1 VIEGQEVTWTGPQI
15 EGHLPGDRGQLLSFA
30 GRNVAHILWST
41 GVFTGDVEIVDIVD
55 LQAGRVAVRGLV
67 DDSLEIPLS
76 VFAVREVFDAEGE
89 AGVLNAMASMGHLGT
104 LAGIANEALGIVE
117 ARIRH
122 DPSFL
127 EVLAHLDDHEA
138 EALVNLAATCL
149 IRDAFEVEA

>member
-1 VIEGQEVTWTGPQI
+1 MIEGQEVTWTGPAI

-30 GRNVAHILWST
+30 GRNVAHIQWST
-41 GVFTGDVEIVDIVD
+41 GAFTGDVEIVDIVD

-67 DDSLEIPLS
+67 DDSLEVPLTL
-76 VFAVREVFDAEGE
+76 FAVRDVFDAEGE

-117 ARIRH
+117 TRIRH
-122 DPSFL
+122 DSSFR

-138 EALVNLAATCL
+138 EALINLTATCL
-149 IRDAFEVEA
+149 IRDAFEVET